1 MSSMVNQNT
10 KDTVYGGCAPN
21 SVFHTQENSQEFD
34 TLYLL

>member
-21 SVFHTQENSQEFD
+21 SAFYPQENSQDFD